1 MPRDFTR
8 PRELLPG
15 VLLTLL
21 SVVQALVLE
30 TLWSTVQESSVLF
43 AGGLPA
49 WIGWLQVAA
58 VFQGIVII
66 WLFYISIVPGGGSGA
81 SAVLMMASRWCSSS

>member
-1 MPRDFTR
+1 MPRDFART
-8 PRELLPG
+8 RELLPG

-30 TLWSTVQESSVLF
+30 TLWSTAQESPVLF
-43 AGGLPA
+43 AGGPPA
-49 WIGWLQVAA
+49 WIGWLQVAG

-66 WLFYISIVPGGGSGA
+66 
-81 SAVLMMASRWCSSS
+81 